1 MKKTS
6 RIIAA
11 IAVSLFATNAIAQG
25 PYVKVNAG
33 YNFGLNSTIATTGE
47 NAWNPPTN
55 SGSYEAKKL
64 NFGKGINL
72 DGAFG
77 FMVNKNVGFELGLS
91 YLLGGKTEL
100 TEKSTGPSSIDN
112 DKISFSSSM
121 FRINPSVVLS
131 AGFEKINP
139 YAKFGL
145 LVGFGSIK
153 MASEFIETNVPTST
167 VTTTKITHKLNGGL
181 ALGFNSAFGIEYLL
195 NEKMAIFGELSL
207 NNLTY
212 APKKGLITEYT
223 VDGVD
228 QLPNLTTNDKEIE
241 FVDSYTFNSAS
252 PIPDS
257 SPDVEI
263 KENMPFNSFGLNF
276 GIKIGF

>member
-33 YNFGLNSTIATTGE
+33 YNFGLNSTIATKSERT
-47 NAWNPPTN
+47 WNPPTN
-55 SGSYEAKKL
+55 SGTYEAL
-64 NFGKGINL
+64 NINFGKGINL

-91 YLLGGKTEL
+91 FLLGGKTEI
-100 TEKSTGPSSIDN
+100 TDKYTGTTSIDN
-112 DKISFSSSM
+112 DKITFTSSM

-145 LVGFGSIK
+145 LVGIGSIK
-153 MASEFIETNVPTST
+153 MSSEYVETNIPTNTS
-167 VTTTKITHKLNGGL
+167 TTTKTTQKLNGGL
-181 ALGFNSAFGIEYLL
+181 ALGFNSAFGVEYML
-195 NEKMAIFGELSL
+195 NEKMSIFGELNL
-207 NNLTY
+207 NNLSY
-212 APKKGLITEYT
+212 APKKGEIIELT

-241 FVDSYTFNSAS
+241 FVDSYTFSSAS
-252 PIPDS
+252 PTPDS
-257 SPDVEI
+257 SPDIEI